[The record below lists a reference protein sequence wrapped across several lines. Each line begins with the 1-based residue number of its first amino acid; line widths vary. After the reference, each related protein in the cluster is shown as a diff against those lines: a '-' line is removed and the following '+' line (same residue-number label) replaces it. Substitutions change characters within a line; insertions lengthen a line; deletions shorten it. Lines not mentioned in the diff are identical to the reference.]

1 MWRSPAMS
9 SLLSQLSRARVA
21 GIEGFVSRY
30 GTMAQSQLSS
40 YTAPKSEK
48 FHHQSTLKN
57 SDSDAQHKQKNQIGK
72 HVSGRA
78 KVDVLLRK
86 LSNLEDSK
94 ETVYGAL
101 DSWVAWEQKFPI
113 VLLKNALVALEKE
126 QQWHRIIQI
135 IKWMLSKGQGN
146 TMGTCG
152 QLILALDMDNRAEE
166 AHTFWVKKIGIDLHS
181 VSWQLR
187 NRMMAIYNR
196 NNKSER
202 LIKLFKGLEAFDRK
216 PPDKTIVRKVAN
228 AFEVLGM
235 LDEKDRVLEK
245 YSHLFIKREK
255 VHINKPR
262 DVHQKKTTV
271 SEEDC
276 LLLSSKVVLTCLF
289 KHNNTVFML
298 GSSVI

>member
-21 GIEGFVSRY
+21 GIEGFISRY

-40 YTAPKSEK
+40 YNASKSVSSVKEE

-78 KVDVLLRK
+78 KVDVFLRM

-101 DSWVAWEQKFPI
+101 DSWVAWEQKFPT
-113 VLLKNALVALEKE
+113 VLLKNALIALEKE
-126 QQWHRIIQI
+126 QQWHRVIQI

-146 TMGTCG
+146 TMGTYG

-181 VSWQLR
+181 VSWQLC

-196 NNKSER
+196 NNMPEY

-235 LDEKDRVLEK
+235 LEEKDRVLEK
-245 YSHLFIKREK
+245 YNHLFIKREK
-255 VHINKPR
+255 VHINKSR
-262 DVHQKKTTV
+262 DVVSKK
-271 SEEDC
+271 
-276 LLLSSKVVLTCLF
+276 KR
-289 KHNNTVFML
+289 K
-298 GSSVI
+298 